1 MDDGIDL
8 YILMLKQQEDRLL
21 GPASLKLPFL
31 AYGVYRPDTHR
42 PHLVAGPWLA
52 ASTPYRIK
60 PCQQIAGQYPIY
72 FSRSFYMGNV
82 SLRPVPD
89 AALRAKIVQGNRIS
103 FDEAL
108 FLLQHWPLMD
118 LGQLAFEKKR
128 ERFGDVVTFIVNKH
142 INPTNL
148 CVHSCKFCGFAA
160 KPKDEHAY
168 SLEEDEILA
177 GLDDPDLAEVHIV
190 GGLWKTW
197 GMDRS
202 LGLVRRIRAEYP
214 DLWIKAFTAVEVDF
228 FAKTTKQDWG
238 SVLEAMREAG
248 VDGMPGGGAEVL
260 SERIHHELYKE
271 KMGPD
276 KWLGVHERA
285 HELGIPTNATILFG
299 HIETDEEIIQ
309 HLMLLRD
316 LQDRAPGFEAFIPL
330 AFQPGETGIRTS
342 LVSPMRCLR
351 IIALSRLVLD
361 NMPHIKSY
369 WPTLQM
375 ETGVTAL
382 SFGADDL
389 DGTLGKERIMQL
401 AGTGAPSAMN
411 ALLMERLIQ
420 SGGQKPFR
428 RNGRFGLLTEA
439 VEEAALTGEAQ

>member
-1 MDDGIDL
+1 
-8 YILMLKQQEDRLL
+8 
-21 GPASLKLPFL
+21 
-31 AYGVYRPDTHR
+31 
-42 PHLVAGPWLA
+42 
-52 ASTPYRIK
+52 
-60 PCQQIAGQYPIY
+60 
-72 FSRSFYMGNV
+72 MGDV
-82 SLRPVPD
+82 PLRPVPD
-89 AALRAKIVQGNRIS
+89 AALREKVLRGDRIG

-108 FLLQHWPLMD
+108 FLLQQWPLMD
-118 LGQLAFEKKR
+118 LGLLAFERKR
-128 ERFGDVVTFIVNKH
+128 ARYGDVVTYIVNKH

-197 GMDRS
+197 DMDRS
-202 LGLVRRIRAEYP
+202 LRLVRRIRQEFP

-228 FAKTTKQDWG
+228 FARTTRQEWDA
-238 SVLEAMREAG
+238 VLLAMRDAG

-260 SERIHHELYKE
+260 NERIHQELYKE
-271 KMGPD
+271 KMGPE

-285 HELGIPTNATILFG
+285 HELGIPTNATLLFG
-299 HIETDEEIIQ
+299 HIETDEEVIQ
-309 HLMLLRD
+309 HLMLLRE

-330 AFQPGETGIRTS
+330 AFQPGETGIRGG

-351 IIALSRLVLD
+351 IIAISRLVLD

-375 ETGVTAL
+375 ETGVAAL

-411 ALLMERLIQ
+411 AALMEKLIL
-420 SGGQKPFR
+420 SGGQKPVR
-428 RNGRFGLLTEA
+428 RNGRFGLLSVPTDES
-439 VEEAALTGEAQ
+439 VLTSEVL